1 MLTGLST
8 RIPEKRSIVTV
19 FAVAMF
25 LVYTWTL
32 FISFWKLPSWLFFLR
47 LGEIVSIYAYAFL
60 VNFVESL
67 LLLLLVLLPAI
78 LLPRHWWKD
87 VFIARAFVLILV
99 ILGSAVLHMTL
110 YRTPDTRDVFVNGQL
125 NWWLGTLGI
134 AIVLTWLVGKVA
146 WLRHGLENV
155 ADRFVVFLYA
165 YLPLTLLALFLVLG
179 RIFL

>member
-1 MLTGLST
+1 MLTAFSA
-8 RIPEKRSIVTV
+8 RIPEKRNIVTV

-47 LGEIVSIYAYAFL
+47 VGEIVSIYAYAFL
-60 VNFVESL
+60 VNFFESV

-87 VFIARAFVLILV
+87 VFIPKAFVLILV
-99 ILGSAVLHMTL
+99 ILGSALLHMTL
-110 YRTPDTRDVFVNGQL
+110 YRTPDTRDVFVHGQFS
-125 NWWLGTLGI
+125 WWLGTLVI
-134 AIVLTWLVGKVA
+134 AVVLTWLAGNVA
-146 WLRHGLENV
+146 WLRDGLENV
-155 ADRFVVFLYA
+155 ADRFVVFMYL
-165 YLPLTLLALFLVLG
+165 YLPLTVLALFIVLA